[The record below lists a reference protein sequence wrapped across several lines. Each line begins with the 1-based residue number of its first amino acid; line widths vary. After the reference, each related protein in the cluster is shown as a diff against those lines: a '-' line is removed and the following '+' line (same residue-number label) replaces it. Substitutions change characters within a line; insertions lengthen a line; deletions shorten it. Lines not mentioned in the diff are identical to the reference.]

1 MYNNRYKMKRFIIS
15 LALLCCM
22 TIAVAQNALFNK
34 YANTKGVTTVTIGSA
49 MLQFM
54 GNGRVGDKDISK
66 IAGKLKSIRILD
78 CERPSITS
86 IIYKEAQQ
94 YYHKYR
100 YVVAMDTNEDGEHTT
115 IYMKEYGK
123 VEKSSPPFQSAY
135 ITNKL
140 FDSKIVFEDNETN
153 N

>member
-1 MYNNRYKMKRFIIS
+1 MKRFIIS

-66 IAGKLKSIRILD
+66 IAGKLKSLKILD
-78 CERPSITS
+78 CERPSIAP
-86 IIYKEAQQ
+86 IIYREAQQ
-94 YYHKYR
+94 YYRKYR
-100 YVVAMDTNEDGEHTT
+100 YVVAMETNDDGEHTT
-115 IYMKEYGK
+115 IYMKGYGK
-123 VEKSSPPFQSAY
+123 GLNEFALLQYEKSELQIINILGY
-135 ITNKL
+135 VNLNDIKGL
-140 FDSKIVFEDNETN
+140 Q
-153 N
+153 

>member
-1 MYNNRYKMKRFIIS
+1 
-15 LALLCCM
+15 M

-123 VEKSSPPFQSAY
+123 GLNEFALLQYEKSELQIINILGY
-135 ITNKL
+135 VNLNDIKGL
-140 FDSKIVFEDNETN
+140 Q
-153 N
+153 

>member
-1 MYNNRYKMKRFIIS
+1 MKRFIIS

-34 YANTKGVTTVTIGSA
+34 YGNTKGVTTVTIGSA

-66 IAGKLKSIRILD
+66 IAGKLKSIKVLY
-78 CERPSITS
+78 CERPSIAP

-94 YYHKYR
+94 YYSKYR
-100 YVVAMDTNEDGEHTT
+100 YVIAMDTNEDGEHTT

-123 VEKSSPPFQSAY
+123 GLNEFALLQYEKSELQIINIWGY
-135 ITNKL
+135 VNLNDIKGL
-140 FDSKIVFEDNETN
+140 Q
-153 N
+153 